1 MNQKSFKEKLIS
13 IKQEFFNYLKV
24 NACQGIP
31 AKELSTILQKYFHVR
46 PSSLQKMLTKNVV
59 VDIITW

>member
-31 AKELSTILQKYFHVR
+31 AKVYNILNIGIEYNF
-46 PSSLQKMLTKNVV
+46 TK
-59 VDIITW
+59 IFS